1 MRMLCYKCN
10 HSWMYK
16 GKNTEEEDY
25 ITCPGCYRK
34 IRFGKA
40 LIENPSEQKFLTS
53 LSEKRMKTTS
63 FPLKLLTTSLER
75 VYFPDG
81 FDCLVHKDITT
92 QFKELLLEDLEDEEI
107 EEVENIQEQEQESVI
122 RILPPKFEIIRVIPY
137 DPIKHLEHQGS
148 FL

>member
-10 HSWMYK
+10 HSWTYK

-34 IRFGKA
+34 IRLGKA
-40 LIENPSEQKFLTS
+40 LIDDLSEQELLTS
-53 LSEKRMKTTS
+53 SPKKRMKTTS

-81 FDCLVHKDITT
+81 FDCLVHKDISK
-92 QFKELLLEDLEDEEI
+92 QFKELLLEDLEEEEI
-107 EEVENIQEQEQESVI
+107 EEVEDVQEQESVI
-122 RILPPKFEIIRVIPY
+122 RILPPKFEIRVIPT
-137 DPIKHLEHQGS
+137 DPIKILEHQMS